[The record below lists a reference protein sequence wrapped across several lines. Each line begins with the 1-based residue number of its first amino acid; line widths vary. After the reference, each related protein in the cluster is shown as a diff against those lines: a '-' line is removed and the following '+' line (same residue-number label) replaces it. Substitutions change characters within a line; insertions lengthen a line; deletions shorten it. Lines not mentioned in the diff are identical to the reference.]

1 MKAQHS
7 ATAYFLG
14 ALLGSM
20 QAKDLVE
27 GVPCTILQKVKKE
40 DAAKMIEK
48 LKADCGAE
56 FELV

>member
-1 MKAQHS
+1 MYSSLPRPLTLAV
-7 ATAYFLG
+7 
-14 ALLGSM
+14 

-48 LKADCGAE
+48 LKTDCGAE